1 MLMNQPVPS
10 NSWWQPRYTVLVLMW
25 LVYGCFYLNKLNLAP
40 VIPLIIDDL
49 GISHTQVGLVSAAF
63 FFFYSTS
70 QFFWGYLS
78 DILGSRKIVTFGG
91 SISALANI
99 FFSLGTSTFNL
110 IGAQSLNGLGQ
121 GSGWGPSVKL
131 LNNWFPASEKGRTL
145 GIYATCVSIFTILVY
160 WLAGYLGKTL
170 GWRAA
175 FRVSPGILLVVLLI
189 YWLAVR
195 DYPMGPRGRNFESDP
210 SNSNENLPQKH
221 NRFSTVILNKYF
233 LLASVAFACLTYI
246 SYANMVWIPTYLY
259 ESHGLDVVKAG
270 FLASLYPAIGILARP
285 LGGHFS
291 DVNFGGR
298 RKPLILI
305 GFFFILIS
313 TLFLVGAA
321 HLGWAMSLIISV
333 GFFDQLIV
341 TLFFALLLDILPK
354 ESTGTGASTM
364 NAIGHVGSTAAMFFS
379 GLLIDMF
386 HSFKPVFFVLSILAC
401 AGILTM
407 LFIKERKV
415 NHSFFC

>member
-1 MLMNQPVPS
+1 
-10 NSWWQPRYTVLVLMW
+10 MW

-40 VIPLIIDDL
+40 VIPLVIDDL
-49 GISHTQVGLVSAAF
+49 GISHTRVGLVSAAF

-78 DILGSRKIVTFGG
+78 DVLGPRKIVTFGG

-99 FFSLGTSTFNL
+99 FFSLGTRTFNL

-131 LNNWFPASEKGRTL
+131 LNNWFPASERGRTL
-145 GIYATCVSIFTILVY
+145 GIYATCVSIFTILAY
-160 WLAGYLGKTL
+160 WLAGYIGKTL

-175 FRVSPGILLVVLLI
+175 FQVSPGILLVVLLI

-195 DYPMGPRGRNFESDP
+195 DYPMGSRGRNFEPDP

-221 NRFSTVILNKYF
+221 KRFSTVILNKYF

-259 ESHGLDVVKAG
+259 ESHGLNVVKAG
-270 FLASLYPAIGILARP
+270 FLASLYPAIGILTRP
-285 LGGHFS
+285 LGGYLS
-291 DVNFGGR
+291 DVTFGGR
-298 RKPLILI
+298 RKPLILV
-305 GFFFILIS
+305 GLFFILLS
-313 TLFLVGAA
+313 TLFLVNTA
-321 HLGWAMSLIISV
+321 HLGWAMTLIISV

-341 TLFFALLLDILPK
+341 TLFFALQVDILPT
-354 ESTGTGASTM
+354 ELTGTGASTM
-364 NAIGHVGSTAAMFFS
+364 NAIGHAGSTAAMFFS
-379 GLLIDMF
+379 GLLIDTF
-386 HSFKPVFFVLSILAC
+386 HSYKPVFMVLSVLAGVGILA
-401 AGILTM
+401 M
-407 LFIKERKV
+407 LFIREKKL
-415 NHSFFC
+415 SITFFHK